1 MAELELVDVMRPGVG
16 RRYSGLPVDHVDVTG
31 FHTDYTGSPM
41 RPHLLDLRV
50 GDHVFWYE
58 DGARLRARIDEVVVE
73 GPILRVAFTDVA
85 DGPPE
90 W

>member
-1 MAELELVDVMRPGVG
+1 MAELELVDVLRPGVG

-41 RPHLLDLRV
+41 RPQLLDLRV
-50 GDHVFWYE
+50 GDQVFWYE
-58 DGARLRARIDEVVVE
+58 DGARLQARIDEVVLE
-73 GPILRVAFTDVA
+73 GPMLRVAFTDVT